1 MNLVMCEGDLISLEK
16 ENSYS
21 DFGLT
26 RGNQRERSR
35 TQFPDTGSNWS
46 DVANGTVHVLR
57 WFDKVCELRVV
68 GSLLNTLLFYPGP

>member
-1 MNLVMCEGDLISLEK
+1 MNSVMCEGDLIYLE
-16 ENSYS
+16 SAHSHS

-46 DVANGTVHVLR
+46 GVANGTVH
-57 WFDKVCELRVV
+57 
-68 GSLLNTLLFYPGP
+68 LLH